1 MSKDMVA
8 KARGTGSRV
17 LEALGAGLGRIL
29 DMNFGEHVF
38 HTLG

>member
-17 LEALGAGLGRIL
+17 LGALGAGLGRIL
-29 DMNFGEHVF
+29 EMNFREHPF
-38 HTLG
+38 